1 MKKKV
6 VVCIDDDAGVLEGY
20 EVLLGDHCRVFT
32 ASSPS
37 AGLDLVARHRP
48 DLVITDLLMPE
59 MRGDDLAIRVRQ
71 TLPEARLIV
80 VSASPPEQHH
90 ERFRRLRELGVDWVL
105 PKPFDALRFL
115 LVVSKLLGLPLIETG
130 RPVSEPLSPP
140 VGPGPISGPAVAP
153 GSPA

>member
-6 VVCIDDDAGVLEGY
+6 IVCIDDDVGVLEGY
-20 EVLLGDHCRVFT
+20 AVLLGDHCRVFT

-59 MRGDDLAIRVRQ
+59 MRGDDLVMRVRETHPQ
-71 TLPEARLIV
+71 ARLIV

-90 ERFRRLRELGVDWVL
+90 ERFQRLRALGVDWVF
-105 PKPFDALRFL
+105 PKPFDVLRFL
-115 LVVSKLLGLPLIETG
+115 LVVSNLLELPLIAMG
-130 RPVSEPLSPP
+130 RP
-140 VGPGPISGPAVAP
+140 A
-153 GSPA
+153 